1 MAEVHKV
8 NPTIVGVGPEIA
20 GTSGHATEY
29 MMHFLDPANHK
40 GYQGPSPLPSSHSQ
54 RPVALS
60 NQRPRKASDSLR
72 RFAELTEACFGG

>member
-40 GYQGPSPLPSSHSQ
+40 GYQGPSPLPSSETCCPLEPETARHLILCA
-54 RPVALS
+54 VLLS
-60 NQRPRKASDSLR
+60 
-72 RFAELTEACFGG
+72 

>member
-29 MMHFLDPANHK
+29 MMHFLEPANHK
-40 GYQGPSPLPSSHSQ
+40 GYQGPSPPSSHSQ

-60 NQRPRKASDSLR
+60 NQRPRTASDSLR
-72 RFAELTEACFGG
+72 RL

>member
-40 GYQGPSPLPSSHSQ
+40 GYQGSSPLPSSETCALFEPATARHLILC
-54 RPVALS
+54 PVLLS
-60 NQRPRKASDSLR
+60 
-72 RFAELTEACFGG
+72 